1 MKYITRL
8 MIGICLVLIRHGS
21 SWLIAQ
27 TNPDDYWLNHGFTSG
42 QTVITNSG
50 YFYDDGGF
58 NNYNPGQEWNVRF
71 CSENGN
77 PITLEFSGFAT
88 YYGGP
93 FPSPPPGAYLSW
105 DYLTIDYPPSSSF
118 VAYHDD
124 TPQFSFTAPGGCIT
138 FGFRSQATSPTHT
151 GWIAEI
157 SANPP
162 PVNNDPCTAVDLTIG
177 NVCSPLFFN
186 NKGAYDTRGLG
197 SPPCHTYFGGDVW
210 FRAVV
215 PASGEIKIETFAG
228 TLDWAVMV
236 LYSGSD
242 CNNLAYIS
250 CDETTSFMPTRVL
263 TGRTPGENIYIR
275 IFGDQ
280 AKSGTFGICAT
291 DPTTAITGFTGPG
304 GVGDKTTNDIW
315 LRADHDVLNN
325 SDTPASNG
333 QSIKTWRDQS
343 GNDNHIT
350 QVVAGNQPSFVTSTL
365 NGYPVIQYDGT
376 NDFMTTELGNLSAP
390 VTILTVAR
398 FDVSKESYTLTLGDL
413 NTTNTASVSRETDD
427 RYFCFT
433 GAKRYGPVLNN
444 NQTYILHAS
453 HRISS
458 PYHNLYLNE
467 TAATVSDYG
476 SSLITDGSLL
486 LGASQTIGSFHD
498 GDIAE
503 VIIYNKILNQA
514 QKIIVENY
522 LAAKYGIS
530 LATTDKY
537 AWESTHGYDVSGI
550 GRVNANNIHT
560 KAQSARILSVGGA
573 TDLENNEF
581 LLFGHDNGNIGSWSG
596 TERPNGDIK
605 IQRITRE
612 WRINITGG
620 DGPGQVNVSIN
631 DSLLPELPID
641 FISYNLWIDADGDFT
656 SGAIPYPVVEVGN
669 EYVANSVTLNDGD
682 YITIGA
688 VQPVISFTADSSGYF
703 ESVINPAIEV
713 RLNYA
718 VSSEVSFNYAVKSG
732 TALQGVDY
740 SLIPGILKIN
750 PGSVT
755 GNIVP
760 LIINDTIVEIPDEF
774 FTIRIFNPSSGLLLG
789 QDTLHTYTIKNDDI
803 EIDAS
808 ADRDTI
814 GSCSGSSANLSVTV
828 LGTGPYT
835 YSWIPIDSLSNPSIP
850 DPVANPSS
858 SVWYKVTVTDLTT
871 SAQASDSV
879 FITVMPLPSKPSI
892 IADGPVD
899 FCEGDSVILT
909 SSSAESYLWSNGATS
924 RDITVKSSANYSV
937 QVFDVFGCGSPLSD
951 PISVTVNPLPPKPTI
966 TESGPN
972 NYLWSNG
979 MTAKTITVKV
989 AGDYSVSIIDANGCS
1004 STVSDITTITLH
1016 PIPPKPVIT
1025 AEGSS
1030 TFCDGDSVLLTSSE
1044 GSSWLWSNGKT
1055 TRTITVKTG
1064 GNYNVRITDAN
1075 GCVSPASDTMV
1086 VNVNPLP
1093 PKPVIT
1099 AGGPTTFCEGDS
1111 VLLTSSDAPIY
1122 TWSNGES
1129 TRDIYITESG
1139 SYTLNVTDANGCTSP
1154 ESDPVNI
1161 TTIAGPAKPV
1171 VTVTGNTEFCEGD
1184 NAILTSSDGESYIWS
1199 NGETTKAITV
1209 DSAGSYHVRI
1219 QDSYG
1224 CYSLPSDNVI
1234 IQVYSLP
1241 EKPVIT
1247 GDSEYCAGET
1257 ATLLSESPAYSC
1269 IWSNGDTS
1277 ATIEVT
1283 AGNYSLIV
1291 LNEYKCQSVQSDPFT
1306 VTENPLPPK
1315 PVISGS
1321 TSYCEGDFTELT
1333 SSNGNSY
1340 LWSNG
1345 AITQTISVT
1354 QGEYYVRIED
1364 NKGCSSINSDT
1375 LTVTELPSP
1384 EKPVI
1389 TANGPVII
1397 WEGDDVALESSQAV
1411 TYLWSPGGESSREII
1426 VSTSGSFTVIVGDE
1440 NGCLSIPSDTVTVT
1454 VQPLGKPM
1462 ITADGPLSFCQGGNV
1477 TLTAPEASQYLWSDG
1492 SITRDITIGEAGSY
1506 TLIIYNE
1513 IGSASPESD
1522 PAVITI
1528 FPNPVISIG
1537 TNPVTCYGF
1546 QDGTATATI
1555 LTGSSPFTFNWSN
1568 GSTEASASNLAAGTY
1583 YLIVTDANGCS
1594 SDTSTQITEP
1604 PEINISATIENPTC
1618 PYSMD
1623 GSISVTVTGGIPP
1636 YNYLWSTGSTNP
1648 EVSNLSADVYYSLQ
1662 VADSLNCT
1670 ADYNVLLHNERENC
1684 LIIPEIITPNGDGFN
1699 DTWIIEGSWFYQD
1712 IIVEVFDRWGKRVF
1726 HSDGYPEPWD
1736 GTMNDKDLPMDS
1748 YHFVIRSNNLSKPVI
1763 GNITI
1768 VR

>member
-58 NNYNPGQEWNVRF
+58 NNYNTGQDWNVRF

-77 PITLEFSGFAT
+77 PITLDFSGFAT

-138 FGFRSQATSPTHT
+138 FGFRSQATSPTHD

-162 PVNNDPCTAVDLTIG
+162 PVNNDPCTAVDLTVG

-186 NKGAYDTRGLG
+186 NKGAYDTRDLG
-197 SPPCHTYFGGDVW
+197 SPPCHNYFGGDVW

-242 CNNLAYIS
+242 CNILTYIS
-250 CDETTSFMPTRVL
+250 CDETTSFMPTHVL

-304 GVGDKTTNDIW
+304 GVGDKITNNIW

-333 QSIKTWRDQS
+333 QSVKTWMDQS
-343 GNDNHIT
+343 GKDNHIA
-350 QVVAGNQPSFVTSTL
+350 QVVAGNQPSYITSAL

-390 VTILTVAR
+390 VTILTVDR
-398 FDVSKESYTLTLGDL
+398 FDASKESYILTLGDL

-433 GAKRYGPVLNN
+433 GTKRYGPALNN
-444 NQTYILHAS
+444 NQVYILHAS

-486 LGASQTIGSFHD
+486 LGTSQTIGSFLD

-537 AWESTHGYDVSGI
+537 AWESSHGYDVSGI
-550 GRVNANNIHT
+550 GRINANNIHT

-581 LLFGHDNGNIGSWSG
+581 LLFGHDNGSIGSWSE

-605 IQRITRE
+605 IQRISRE
-612 WRINITGG
+612 WKINITGG
-620 DGPGQVNVSIN
+620 DGPGQVNISIN
-631 DSLLPELPID
+631 DSLLPELPTD
-641 FISYNLWIDADGDFT
+641 FISYNIWIDADGDFS

-703 ESVINPAIEV
+703 ESVINPVIEV

-732 TALQGVDY
+732 TASLGIDY

-750 PGSVT
+750 PGSIT

-789 QDTLHTYTIKNDDI
+789 QDTLHTYTIINDDI
-803 EIDAS
+803 AIDAS
-808 ADRDTI
+808 ADQDTI

-835 YSWIPIDSLSNPSIP
+835 YSWFPTDSLSNPSIP

-879 FITVMPLPSKPSI
+879 FITVIALPSKPSI
-892 IADGPVD
+892 TADGPVT
-899 FCEGDSVILT
+899 FCAGDSVKLT
-909 SSSAESYLWSNGATS
+909 SSSAASYLWSNGATS
-924 RDITVKSSANYSV
+924 QDITVKSSSDYSV

-951 PISVTVNPLPPKPTI
+951 TISVTVNPLPLKPTI
-966 TESGPN
+966 TESGPTIFCNGDSVLLTSSDGN

-979 MTAKTITVKV
+979 KTTKTITVKT
-989 AGDYSVSIIDANGCS
+989 AGDYSVSVMDANGCS
-1004 STVSDITTITLH
+1004 SPVSDITTITLY

-1025 AEGSS
+1025 ADGSS
-1030 TFCDGDSVLLTSSE
+1030 IFCDGDSVLLTSSE
-1044 GSSWLWSNGKT
+1044 GSSWLWSNGMT
-1055 TRTITVKTG
+1055 TRTITVKTA

-1075 GCVSPASDTMV
+1075 GCYSPASDTMV

-1093 PKPVIT
+1093 SKPVIT
-1099 AGGPTTFCEGDS
+1099 TGGPTTFCEGDS

-1122 TWSNGES
+1122 AWSNGES
-1129 TRDIYITESG
+1129 TRNIYIKESG
-1139 SYTLNVTDANGCTSP
+1139 SYTVNVTDTNGCTSL
-1154 ESDPVNI
+1154 ESDPVHI
-1161 TTIAGPAKPV
+1161 TTITGPAKPDI
-1171 VTVTGNTEFCEGD
+1171 TVTGNTEFCEGD

-1209 DSAGSYHVRI
+1209 ESAGSYHVRT

-1234 IQVYSLP
+1234 IQVNSLP
-1241 EKPVIT
+1241 KKPVIK

-1257 ATLLSESPAYSC
+1257 ATLMSDSPAHSY

-1277 ATIEVT
+1277 ATIKVT

-1291 LNEYKCQSVQSDPFT
+1291 LNEYNCQSIQSD
-1306 VTENPLPPK
+1306 
-1315 PVISGS
+1315 
-1321 TSYCEGDFTELT
+1321 
-1333 SSNGNSY
+1333 
-1340 LWSNG
+1340 
-1345 AITQTISVT
+1345 TI
-1354 QGEYYVRIED
+1354 
-1364 NKGCSSINSDT
+1364 
-1375 LTVTELPSP
+1375 TVTELPSP

-1389 TANGPVII
+1389 TADGPTTI
-1397 WEGDDVALESSQAV
+1397 WEGDDVALESSQEV
-1411 TYLWSPGGESSREII
+1411 TYLWSPGGETTREII
-1426 VSTSGSFTVIVGDE
+1426 VNTSGSFTVIVGDE

-1454 VQPLGKPM
+1454 VQPLGKPI

-1477 TLTAPEASQYLWSDG
+1477 TLTAPEASEYLWSDG
-1492 SITRDITIGEAGSY
+1492 STTRDITIEEAGSY
-1506 TLIIYNE
+1506 TLIIYNK

-1522 PAVITI
+1522 PAVISV
-1528 FPNPVISIG
+1528 FPNPVISIA

-1555 LTGSSPFTFNWSN
+1555 LTGLSPFIFNWSN
-1568 GSTEASASNLAAGTY
+1568 GSTEYIAANLSAGTY
-1583 YLIVTDANGCS
+1583 NLTVTDANGCS

-1623 GSISVTVTGGIPP
+1623 GSVSVTVTGGIPP
-1636 YNYLWSTGSTNP
+1636 YDYLWSTGSTDP
-1648 EVSNLSADVYYSLQ
+1648 EVSNLTADVYYSLQ
-1662 VADSLNCT
+1662 VADSFNCI
-1670 ADYNVLLHNERENC
+1670 ADYNVLLHYERENC

-1699 DTWIIEGSWFYQD
+1699 DTWIIEGAWFYQD